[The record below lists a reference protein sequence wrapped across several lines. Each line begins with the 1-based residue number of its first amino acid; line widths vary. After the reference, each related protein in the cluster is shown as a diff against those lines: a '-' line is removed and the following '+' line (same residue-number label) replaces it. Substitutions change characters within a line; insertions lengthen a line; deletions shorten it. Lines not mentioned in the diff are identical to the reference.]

1 MSDTLLAILHMCIFP
16 GGAFAL
22 LVAMVVLRK
31 EYGSGW
37 IKLLLH

>member
-1 MSDTLLAILHMCIFP
+1 MMVSNGLTGL
-16 GGAFAL
+16 FAL

>member
-1 MSDTLLAILHMCIFP
+1 L
-16 GGAFAL
+16 FAL